1 MTLLEAFQ
9 EQIRLAGREDEPR
22 PGMVVDRDGP
32 VRRTWMHD
40 PVGFATVECPAGLGE
55 DPDHWIDRQ
64 VDFFRGRGQELEW
77 KTYDDD
83 EPADLL
89 DRLRDR
95 GFEIGEDEAL
105 VLGEVAGL
113 VRPVTATGIHLRQV
127 EVDDDAA
134 FGDIE
139 ALMEVVWGRRDG
151 HTARLREELRAA
163 PEGLD
168 VLVAE
173 LDGRVVSAAWVRYS
187 PGTDFCSFWGGS
199 THPTPAVAGSTAH
212 SARSGPAWPRR
223 GASPSSGSTAPR
235 TRCRSS
241 PGWGS
246 RGSRRPCRRRS
257 RSPDSRVRRPPLGR
271 SPAGPRQSGVRGRAA

>member
-1 MTLLEAFQ
+1 MTLLEAFH

-22 PGMVVDRDGP
+22 PGMAVDRDGP

-40 PVGFATVECPAGLGE
+40 PAGFAMVECPAGLGE

-95 GFEIGEDEAL
+95 GFEIGDDEAL

-163 PEGLD
+163 PGGLD

-199 THPTPAVAGSTAH
+199 THPDARGRGVYRALVAER
-212 SARSGPAWPRR
+212 ARLAAAR
-223 GASPSSGSTAPR
+223 GLPFVR
-235 TRCRSS
+235 VDC
-241 PGWGS
+241 
-246 RGSRRPCRRRS
+246 
-257 RSPDSRVRRPPLGR
+257 SPDSLPILTRLGLSRVATTV
-271 SPAGPRQSGVRGRAA
+271 PATLPVS